1 MLPSPE
7 GPSQLRDNLWP
18 TPNTPSGL
26 WQRLAGKRHT
36 GKGRG
41 SEFAAAQL
49 APTMPGV
56 VHLCASM

>member
-7 GPSQLRDNLWP
+7 GPSQLRDNLWL
-18 TPNTPSGL
+18 TPNTPSCL

-41 SEFAAAQL
+41 SGSLQ
-49 APTMPGV
+49 PN
-56 VHLCASM
+56 